1 MDKAKIDRI
10 LGQVGKP
17 VRYMGNEYNMV
28 VKDPSEV
35 LINFAFAFP
44 DVYEVG
50 MSHLG
55 MKILYH
61 LINEREDTYCQR
73 VLCRGWIWNRRWR
86 KPDSAVCSETGNGCG
101 FDL

>member
-1 MDKAKIDRI
+1 MDKAKMNRI

-50 MSHLG
+50 DVPSR
-55 MKILYH
+55 Y
-61 LINEREDTYCQR
+61 EAT
-73 VLCRGWIWNRRWR
+73 VP
-86 KPDSAVCSETGNGCG
+86 PDK
-101 FDL
+101 